1 MSATKS
7 ANGNAEVTAA
17 LELLAE
23 YTEKLREYRE
33 RIATLS
39 LPGKTLPHA
48 ASLIAEVKQFIKPS
62 INLFEDLDR
71 NVSQSIEF
79 KPLHPLDR
87 INLTLKLREFERELE
102 TARRIASMQ

>member
-33 RIATLS
+33 RFAS
-39 LPGKTLPHA
+39 PAFFGK
-48 ASLIAEVKQFIKPS
+48 ASSQESAEARKFVKHH
-62 INLFEDLDR
+62 INIFEDLDR
-71 NVSQSIEF
+71 NVSQSIEH

-87 INLTLKLREFERELE
+87 INLILKLHEFERELE
-102 TARRIASMQ
+102 GARRITMQ